1 MEEKIDLRAAAAHFP
16 NLGAELGFFTKAP
29 KLVPEAVG
37 LWAKVTRAV
46 LYRTVVSTR
55 TASSRGACGF
65 SPIQPSFGL
74 HWTGP
79 LCCCD
84 AITHVPRRQ
93 TSGWPELVASDP
105 GYLPS
110 VCSQLP
116 TLCLRCSLCI
126 FAFVPVDLLPRM
138 HLTNLPQL
146 LTCLIPKA
154 TLIGCAN

>member
-1 MEEKIDLRAAAAHFP
+1 MIYVQQQLISQTWEPSLASLPRHP
-16 NLGAELGFFTKAP
+16 NWCPRPLASGPRSQGLSCT
-29 KLVPEAVG
+29 G
-37 LWAKVTRAV
+37 LWFPPRRQA
-46 LYRTVVSTR
+46 L
-55 TASSRGACGF
+55 GGLWLL
-65 SPIQPSFGL
+65 PIQPSFGL

-84 AITHVPRRQ
+84 AITHVPGRQ

-110 VCSQLP
+110 ICSQLP

-126 FAFVPVDLLPRM
+126 FAFVPVDLPPRM
-138 HLTNLPQL
+138 HLINLPQL